1 MQREFLR
8 SKYMKKLL
16 VCLAVS
22 TVLFTGCSF
31 MNKTGIIE
39 VNGKVITQAD
49 FDREFDKS
57 VDKSFLKSFGG
68 AKNLPKEENNPM
80 YLVFKEKV
88 TNELIIKALLDAE
101 IEKRGIE
108 ATKEDVQNE
117 LKTVIDKV
125 GSKEEL
131 NRILKERKISN
142 DQFTNDL
149 KTQIKIRKLVNS
161 EEKVEV
167 TDAEAKKYYDT
178 HPKEF
183 THGEQVRASHILI
196 AANFLDLL
204 QTIKQKNPDIT
215 PAELNAEIEKIM
227 ASQKAK
233 AESVLAEVKKNPDN
247 FERIAQQKSDD
258 KGSAARGGE
267 LGFFP
272 REAMVKEFADAAFSL
287 KPNTISDLVQTNFG
301 YHIIKVTD
309 RMEPGTTPFAKI
321 KEDLK
326 FYLETQKQI
335 AVLKKL
341 TTRLMKEADIKYLD
355 PSYDPAKLVDV
366 KAEDTAETKTQNK

>member
-1 MQREFLR
+1 
-8 SKYMKKLL
+8 MKKLL

-31 MNKTGIIE
+31 HKQGIIE
-39 VNGKVITQAD
+39 VNGQVITQAD
-49 FDREFDKS
+49 FDKEFDKS
-57 VDKSFLKSFGG
+57 VDKSFIKTFGG
-68 AKNLPKEENNPM
+68 SKNVIKSDENPL
-80 YLVFKEKV
+80 YAVFKEKV
-88 TNELIIKALLDAE
+88 VNELIIKALLDAE
-101 IEKRGIE
+101 IEKRGIK
-108 ATKEDVQNE
+108 ATKEDILNE
-117 LKTVIDKV
+117 QKAVIDKV

-131 NRILKERKISN
+131 NKILKERKISN
-142 DQFTNDL
+142 DQFINDL

-161 EEKVEV
+161 VEKVEV
-167 TDAEAKKYYDT
+167 TDADAKKYYDS

-196 AANFLDLL
+196 SANLLDMIR
-204 QTIKQKNPDIT
+204 TIKEKNPNINPTD
-215 PAELNAEIEKIM
+215 LNTEVEKRM
-227 ASQKAK
+227 KAQKAK
-233 AESVLAEVKKNPDN
+233 ADAVLAEVKKNPDN
-247 FERIAQQKSDD
+247 FATIAQQKSDD

-272 REAMVKEFADAAFSL
+272 KEAMVPEFSKAAFAM
-287 KPNTISDLVQTNFG
+287 KPNTISDLVQTSYG

-309 RMEPGTTPFAKI
+309 RMEAGTTPFGKV

-341 TTRLMKEADIKYLD
+341 TQSLMKEADIKYID
-355 PSYDPAKLVDV
+355 QSYNPAKAINVV
-366 KAEDTAETKTQNK
+366 PEPVQKTANTKK

>member
-1 MQREFLR
+1 
-8 SKYMKKLL
+8 MKKLL

-31 MNKTGIIE
+31 MQKTGIIE
-39 VNGKVITQAD
+39 VNGQVITKSD
-49 FDREFDKS
+49 FNKAFDKS

-68 AKNLPKEENNPM
+68 AKNLPREEDNPM
-80 YLVFKEKV
+80 YQVFKEKV
-88 TNELIIKALLDAE
+88 TNELIIKTLLDSE

-131 NRILKERKISN
+131 NKILKERKISN
-142 DQFTNDL
+142 EQFTNDL
-149 KTQIKIRKLVNS
+149 KTQIKIKKLVDS
-161 EEKVEV
+161 EEKIVV
-167 TDAEAKKYYDT
+167 TDADAQKYYDT
-178 HPKEF
+178 HKKEF
-183 THGEQVRASHILI
+183 THGEQVRASHILV

-204 QTIKQKNPDIT
+204 QVIKQKNPDIT

-227 ASQKAK
+227 TSQKAK
-233 AESVLAEVKKNPDN
+233 AEAILAEVKKNPDN
-247 FERIAQQKSDD
+247 FAKIAQQKSDD

-272 REAMVKEFADAAFSL
+272 KDAMVKEFAEAAFAL
-287 KPNTISDLVQTNFG
+287 KPNTISDVVQTSFG

-309 RMEPGTTPFAKI
+309 RMEAGTTPFAKV

-326 FYLETQKQI
+326 YYLETQKQI

-341 TTRLMKEADIKYLD
+341 TTRLMKEADIKYID
-355 PSYDPAKLVDV
+355 PSFDPAKPINVN
-366 KAEDTAETKTQNK
+366 TETQADKPDEKTKK

>member
-1 MQREFLR
+1 
-8 SKYMKKLL
+8 MKKLL

-31 MNKTGIIE
+31 LHKTGIIE

-68 AKNLPKEENNPM
+68 AKNLPKSDDNPM
-80 YLVFKEKV
+80 YAVFKEKV

-101 IEKRGIE
+101 IEKRGID

-117 LKTVIDKV
+117 LKKVIDKV
-125 GSKEEL
+125 GSKDEL

-142 DQFTNDL
+142 DQFTKDL

-167 TDAEAKKYYDT
+167 SDADAKKYYDT
-178 HPKEF
+178 HLKEF

-196 AANFLDLL
+196 AANFIDLIR
-204 QTIKQKNPDIT
+204 TIKQKNPDIS
-215 PAELNAEIEKIM
+215 PAEMNADIEKIM

-233 AESVLAEVKKNPDN
+233 AEAILAEVKKNPDK
-247 FERIAQQKSDD
+247 FEQIAQQKSDD

-272 REAMVKEFADAAFSL
+272 KDAMVPEFSKAAFEL
-287 KPNTISDLVQTNFG
+287 KPNTISDLVQTSFG

-309 RMEPGTTPFAKI
+309 RMEAGTTPFGKV

-341 TTRLMKEADIKYLD
+341 TAKLMKEADIKYID
-355 PSYDPAKLVDV
+355 SSYDPAKIINVP
-366 KAEDTAETKTQNK
+366 AEETKSNEKQK

>member
-1 MQREFLR
+1 
-8 SKYMKKLL
+8 MKKLL

-49 FDREFDKS
+49 FDREFDKN

-68 AKNLPKEENNPM
+68 AKNFKKEENNPM

-88 TNELIIKALLDAE
+88 TNELIIKSLLDAE
-101 IEKRGIE
+101 IEKRGIV
-108 ATKEDVQNE
+108 ATKEDVQSE
-117 LKTVIDKV
+117 IKKVIDKV

-142 DQFTNDL
+142 EQFTNDL
-149 KTQIKIRKLVNS
+149 KTQVKIRKLVNS
-161 EEKVEV
+161 EEKVTV
-167 TDAEAKKYYDT
+167 SDADAKAYYDS
-178 HPKEF
+178 HKNEF

-204 QTIKQKNPDIT
+204 QTIKQKNPNIT

-227 ASQKAK
+227 ASQKTK
-233 AESVLAEVKKNPDN
+233 AESILAEVKKNPDN
-247 FERIAQQKSDD
+247 FAKIAQQKSDD

-272 REAMVKEFADAAFSL
+272 REAMVKEFADAAFSM

-309 RMEPGTTPFAKI
+309 RMEPGTIPFAKV

-335 AVLKKL
+335 AVLKKI

-355 PSYDPAKLVDV
+355 PTYDPAKLVDV
-366 KAEDTAETKTQNK
+366 KVENTAETKEAK

>member
-1 MQREFLR
+1 
-8 SKYMKKLL
+8 MKKLL

-31 MNKTGIIE
+31 MHKTGIIE

-57 VDKSFLKSFGG
+57 VDKSFLKAFGG
-68 AKNLPKEENNPM
+68 AKNINKHEEDPLYNI
-80 YLVFKEKV
+80 FKEKV
-88 TNELIIKALLDAE
+88 TNELIIKALLEAE

-131 NRILKERKISN
+131 NKILKERKVSN
-142 DQFTNDL
+142 DKFTEDL
-149 KTQIKIRKLVNS
+149 KTQIKIKKLVNS
-161 EEKVEV
+161 EEKIEV
-167 TDAEAKKYYDT
+167 TDADAKKYYDS
-178 HPKEF
+178 HLKEF

-196 AANFLDLL
+196 SANFLDLIRV
-204 QTIKQKNPDIT
+204 IKQKNPDIT
-215 PAELNAEIEKIM
+215 PTELNREIDKIM
-227 ASQKAK
+227 ASQKTK
-233 AESVLAEVKKNPDN
+233 AEAILAEVKKNPEN
-247 FERIAQQKSDD
+247 FEKIAQQKSDD

-272 REAMVKEFADAAFSL
+272 KDAMVKEFAEAAFAM
-287 KPNTISDLVQTNFG
+287 KPNTISDIVQTNFG

-309 RMEPGTTPFAKI
+309 RMEAGTTPFVKV
-321 KEDLK
+321 KDNLK

-341 TTRLMKEADIKYLD
+341 TEKLMKDADIKYID
-355 PSYDPAKLVDV
+355 PSFDPAKITKETSEEIKKEEV
-366 KAEDTAETKTQNK
+366 KK

>member
-1 MQREFLR
+1 
-8 SKYMKKLL
+8 MKKLL

-31 MNKTGIIE
+31 MHKTGIIE

-49 FDREFDKS
+49 FDRAFDKS

-68 AKNLPKEENNPM
+68 AKNLPKEEENPM
-80 YLVFKEKV
+80 YMVFKEKV
-88 TNELIIKALLDAE
+88 TNELIIKTLLDAE

-117 LKTVIDKV
+117 LKAVIDKV

-131 NRILKERKISN
+131 NKILKERKISN
-142 DQFTNDL
+142 SQFTEDL

-161 EEKVEV
+161 EEKIEV
-167 TDAEAKKYYDT
+167 TDADAKKYYDT

-204 QTIKQKNPDIT
+204 QVIKQKNPNIT
-215 PAELNAEIEKIM
+215 PAELNTEIEKIM
-227 ASQKAK
+227 NSQKAK
-233 AESVLAEVKKNPDN
+233 AENILAEVKKNPDN
-247 FERIAQQKSDD
+247 FEKIAQQKSDD

-272 REAMVKEFADAAFSL
+272 KDAMVKEFADAAFSM
-287 KPNTISDLVQTNFG
+287 KPNTISNLVQTSFG

-309 RMEPGTTPFAKI
+309 RMEAGTTPFVKV
-321 KEDLK
+321 KDDLK
-326 FYLETQKQI
+326 FFLETQKQI

-341 TTRLMKEADIKYLD
+341 TTRLMKEAEIKYID
-355 PSYDPAKLVDV
+355 PSYDPAKPVNITPDDN
-366 KAEDTAETKTQNK
+366 KNADKNTK

>member
-1 MQREFLR
+1 
-8 SKYMKKLL
+8 MKKLL

-31 MNKTGIIE
+31 LNKTGIIE

-49 FDREFDKS
+49 FDREFDKN

-68 AKNLPKEENNPM
+68 AKNINKHENDPLYNI
-80 YLVFKEKV
+80 FKEKV
-88 TNELIIKALLDAE
+88 TNELIIKSLLDAE

-131 NRILKERKISN
+131 NKILKERKISN
-142 DQFTNDL
+142 EQLTNDL
-149 KTQIKIRKLVNS
+149 KTQIKIRKLINT
-161 EEKVEV
+161 EEKVVV
-167 TDAEAKKYYDT
+167 TDAEVKDYYDK
-178 HPKEF
+178 HLKEF

-196 AANFLDLL
+196 SANFLDLVR
-204 QTIKQKNPDIT
+204 TIKEKNPEISSE
-215 PAELNAEIEKIM
+215 ELNREVEKIM
-227 ASQKAK
+227 TSQKAK
-233 AESVLAEVKKNPDN
+233 AEAILAEVKKNPEN
-247 FERIAQQKSDD
+247 FEKIAQQKSDD

-272 REAMVKEFADAAFSL
+272 KDAMVKEFADAAFSM
-287 KPNTISDLVQTNFG
+287 KPNTISDIVQTSFG

-309 RMEPGTTPFAKI
+309 RMEAGTTPFGKV
-321 KEDLK
+321 KDNLK
-326 FYLETQKQI
+326 FYLETQKQV

-341 TTRLMKEADIKYLD
+341 TTKLMKDADIKYLD
-355 PSYDPAKLVDV
+355 PSYDPAKLVKV
-366 KAEDTAETKTQNK
+366 TNEEIKKETK

>member
-1 MQREFLR
+1 
-8 SKYMKKLL
+8 MKKLL

-31 MNKTGIIE
+31 LHKTGIIE

-49 FDREFDKS
+49 FDREFDKN
-57 VDKSFLKSFGG
+57 VDKSFLKAFGG
-68 AKNLPKEENNPM
+68 SKNILKEENNPM
-80 YLVFKEKV
+80 FVVFKEKV
-88 TNELIIKALLDAE
+88 ANELIIKTLLDAE
-101 IEKRGIE
+101 VEKRGIT
-108 ATKEDVQNE
+108 ATKEDIQNE
-117 LKTVIDKV
+117 QKRVIDKV

-142 DQFTNDL
+142 EQFINDL
-149 KTQIKIRKLVNS
+149 KNQIKIRKLVNS
-161 EEKVEV
+161 EEKIVV
-167 TDAEAKKYYDT
+167 TDADAQKYYDT

-183 THGEQVRASHILI
+183 IHPEQVRASHILV

-204 QTIKQKNPDIT
+204 KTIKEKNPNIK
-215 PAELNAEIEKIM
+215 PSELNAEIEKIM
-227 ASQKAK
+227 ASKKAK
-233 AESVLAEVKKNPDN
+233 ADAILAEVKKNPDN
-247 FERIAQQKSDD
+247 FAKIAQQKSDD
-258 KGSAARGGE
+258 KGSASRGGE

-272 REAMVKEFADAAFSL
+272 KEAMVKEFADAAFSM
-287 KPNTISDLVQTNFG
+287 KPNTISDVVQTSFG

-309 RMEPGTTPFAKI
+309 RMEAGTTPFIKV

-335 AVLKKL
+335 AVLRKL

-355 PSYDPAKLVDV
+355 PSYDPAKLVDLKLD
-366 KAEDTAETKTQNK
+366 KAAEANKKDKK

>member
-1 MQREFLR
+1 
-8 SKYMKKLL
+8 MKKLL

-31 MNKTGIIE
+31 LNKTGIIE

-68 AKNLPKEENNPM
+68 AKNINKHENDPLYNI
-80 YLVFKEKV
+80 FKEKV
-88 TNELIIKALLDAE
+88 TNELIIKSLLDAE

-131 NRILKERKISN
+131 NKILKERKISN
-142 DQFTNDL
+142 EQLTNDL
-149 KTQIKIRKLVNS
+149 KTQIKIRKLINT
-161 EEKVEV
+161 EEKVVV
-167 TDAEAKKYYDT
+167 TDAEVKDYYDK
-178 HPKEF
+178 HLKEF

-196 AANFLDLL
+196 SANFLDLVR
-204 QTIKQKNPDIT
+204 TIKEKNPEISSE
-215 PAELNAEIEKIM
+215 ELNREVEKIM
-227 ASQKAK
+227 TSQKAK
-233 AESVLAEVKKNPDN
+233 AEAILAEVKKNPEN
-247 FERIAQQKSDD
+247 FEKIAQQKSDD

-272 REAMVKEFADAAFSL
+272 KDAMVKEFADAAFSM
-287 KPNTISDLVQTNFG
+287 KPNTISDIVQTSFG

-309 RMEPGTTPFAKI
+309 RMEAGTTPFGKI
-321 KEDLK
+321 KDNLK
-326 FYLETQKQI
+326 FYLETQKQV

-341 TTRLMKEADIKYLD
+341 TTKLMKDADIKYLD
-355 PSYDPAKLVDV
+355 PSYDPAKLVKV
-366 KAEDTAETKTQNK
+366 TNEEIKKETK